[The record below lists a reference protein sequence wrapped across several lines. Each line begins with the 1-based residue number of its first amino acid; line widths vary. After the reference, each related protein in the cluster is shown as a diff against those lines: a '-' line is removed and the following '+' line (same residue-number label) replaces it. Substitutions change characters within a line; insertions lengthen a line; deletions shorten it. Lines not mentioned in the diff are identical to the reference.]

1 MSTTSSEFLINGL
14 SFVTKI
20 DGDTATVVRTATGSA
35 ITQQEKD
42 DAGSYYDSATDT
54 IDYAKIHNLDFG
66 PNFLDKLG
74 GSDEW
79 MGKALTDKV
88 YKDAFKKATGKTGP
102 NLSFAAAVE
111 AGKNWEST
119 PTNSDANGQSNAG
132 RSANLRYPLNESH
145 AVKYDYMQV
154 TAYKHEANT
163 FTSNRIGTGFA
174 DADERIG
181 TSVGKVFLP
190 MQPEG
195 LADGNGVNWDN
206 GTANAM
212 EVGLF
217 KAAQAGIGAAADK
230 GKNAIE
236 VGKNVATKLMET
248 GISEAEALI
257 KDSGISKNDIA
268 SFFASR
274 AVGNNSLFTRATGKV
289 LNPNLELLF
298 NGPSLRSFAY
308 NFRFTPRE
316 EREARE
322 VRRIIKFFKKN
333 MAPQRVK
340 SKLFLKTPNVFKL
353 KYIFKGGG
361 QHPFLNKIKMCAL
374 QSFNV
379 TYAPDGSYMTYDDGS
394 MTAYNVNMTFGE
406 LNPIYENDY
415 DDNSN
420 DMGF

>member
-1 MSTTSSEFLINGL
+1 MSTTSSEFLIDGL
-14 SFVTKI
+14 SFVTKT

-42 DAGSYYDSATDT
+42 NAGSYYDSATDT
-54 IDYAKIHNLDFG
+54 IDYAKIHSLDFG

-79 MGKALTDKV
+79 MGKALTDSV
-88 YKDAFKKATGKTGP
+88 YKNAFKKATGKTGS
-102 NLSFAAAVE
+102 NLSFAAINE
-111 AGKNWEST
+111 ANLNFEST
-119 PTNSDANGQSNAG
+119 PVNSNANGQSNAG

-163 FTSNRIGTGFA
+163 FASSSLGTGFA

-181 TSVGKVFLP
+181 VSVGKVFLP

-195 LADGNGVNWDN
+195 LADGNGVDWAN
-206 GTANAM
+206 GEAGALG
-212 EVGLF
+212 VAAF
-217 KAAQAGIGAAADK
+217 KAAQAGIIKAGEGNMGD
-230 GKNAIE
+230 
-236 VGKNVATKLMET
+236 VAKTVMGT
-248 GISEAEALI
+248 GIKEAESLI
-257 KDSGISKNDIA
+257 KGSGITNNDIA

-289 LNPNLELLF
+289 MNPNLELLF
-298 NGPSLRSFAY
+298 NGPKLRQFNY

-333 MAPQRVK
+333 MSPQRVN

-353 KYIFKGGG
+353 KYIFKGGR
-361 QHPFLNKIKMCAL
+361 QHPFLNKIKMCGL
-374 QSFNV
+374 TQFNV
-379 TYAPDGSYMTYDDGS
+379 TYAPDGSYMTYDAGS
-394 MTAYNVNMTFGE
+394 MTAYNVSMTFGE

-415 DDNSN
+415 DDDSN

>member
-1 MSTTSSEFLINGL
+1 MTVTSQEFLIGGK

-20 DGDTATVVRTATGSA
+20 DGDTATVIRTATGSA
-35 ITQQEKD
+35 ITQQERD
-42 DAGSYYDSATDT
+42 AAGSYYDSATDT

-66 PNFLDKLG
+66 ANFLDKLG

-79 MGKALTDKV
+79 MSDALSDKV

-102 NLSFAAAVE
+102 NINSAALADE
-111 AGKNWEST
+111 NKNWESS
-119 PTNSDANGQSNAG
+119 PTNTNANGKSNR
-132 RSANLRYPLNESH
+132 RSSILRYPLNESH

-163 FTSNRIGTGFA
+163 FASGTAGAGFA

-195 LADGNGVNWDN
+195 LAEGSSVDWQN
-206 GTANAM
+206 GTANAL
-212 EVGLF
+212 E
-217 KAAQAGIGAAADK
+217 AAAFNAAGKTIAAPGGIKDK
-230 GKNAIE
+230 AK
-236 VGKNVATKLMET
+236 KFMATT
-248 GISEAEALI
+248 VDEAEAMLGDI
-257 KDSGISKNDIA
+257 NRNDIA
-268 SFFASR
+268 SYFAAQ
-274 AVGNNSLFTRATGKV
+274 AVGNNSLFTRATGKI

-406 LNPIYENDY
+406 LNPIYENDF

>member
-1 MSTTSSEFLINGL
+1 MSSTSSEFLIDGL
-14 SFVTKI
+14 SFVTKT

-42 DAGSYYDSATDT
+42 NAGSYYDSATDT
-54 IDYAKIHNLDFG
+54 IDYAKIHSLDFG

-79 MGKALTDKV
+79 MGKALTDSV
-88 YKDAFKKATGKTGP
+88 YKNAFKKATGKTGS
-102 NLSFAAAVE
+102 NLSFAAINE
-111 AGKNWEST
+111 ANLNFEST
-119 PTNSDANGQSNAG
+119 PVNSNANGQSNAG

-163 FTSNRIGTGFA
+163 FASSSIGTGFA

-181 TSVGKVFLP
+181 VSVGKVFLP

-195 LADGNGVNWDN
+195 LADGNGVDWQN
-206 GTANAM
+206 GTANPLEAA
-212 EVGLF
+212 GF
-217 KAAQAGIGAAADK
+217 KIAQETIAQPGGIGEKAK
-230 GKNAIE
+230 KFM
-236 VGKNVATKLMET
+236 ATT
-248 GISEAEALI
+248 VDEAEGMLGDI
-257 KDSGISKNDIA
+257 NRNDIA
-268 SFFASR
+268 SYFAAQ

-298 NGPSLRSFAY
+298 NGPRLRQFNY

>member
-1 MSTTSSEFLINGL
+1 
-14 SFVTKI
+14 
-20 DGDTATVVRTATGSA
+20 
-35 ITQQEKD
+35 
-42 DAGSYYDSATDT
+42 
-54 IDYAKIHNLDFG
+54 
-66 PNFLDKLG
+66 
-74 GSDEW
+74 
-79 MGKALTDKV
+79 
-88 YKDAFKKATGKTGP
+88 
-102 NLSFAAAVE
+102 
-111 AGKNWEST
+111 
-119 PTNSDANGQSNAG
+119 
-132 RSANLRYPLNESH
+132 
-145 AVKYDYMQV
+145 
-154 TAYKHEANT
+154 
-163 FTSNRIGTGFA
+163 
-174 DADERIG
+174 
-181 TSVGKVFLP
+181 
-190 MQPEG
+190 
-195 LADGNGVNWDN
+195 
-206 GTANAM
+206 M
-212 EVGLF
+212 EVAGF
-217 KAAQAGIGAAADK
+217 KAAQAGITAATK
-230 GKNAIE
+230 KEGNII
-236 VGKNVATKLMET
+236 GNVAKATMET
-248 GISEAEALI
+248 GISEAESLMTN
-257 KDSGISKNDIA
+257 SGITNNDVA

-333 MAPQRVK
+333 MAPQRVP

-353 KYIFKGGG
+353 KYIFKGGR

-394 MTAYNVNMTFGE
+394 MTAYNVSMTFGE